1 MVTAATITTGRVDAT
16 AIHFAVVTKGWMQ
29 LALVNVHAVIT
40 SLMEPETRHD
50 ELSKIRRRRRGLR
63 KIRPRTK
70 VFVHSPIEITRLFD
84 KIIGKIIRAYESTL
98 KELSYATKLVTVAQF
113 V

>member
-1 MVTAATITTGRVDAT
+1 MVSVIVVTSFKKTHIITT
-16 AIHFAVVTKGWMQ
+16 
-29 LALVNVHAVIT
+29 L
-40 SLMEPETRHD
+40 HD
-50 ELSKIRRRRRGLR
+50 PPPIGL
-63 KIRPRTK
+63 RPRTK
-70 VFVHSPIEITRLFD
+70 VFVHFPIDITRLFD

>member
-1 MVTAATITTGRVDAT
+1 MGPNPRTFFIVMPHQPEACPNYVKIT
-16 AIHFAVVTKGWMQ
+16 K
-29 LALVNVHAVIT
+29 
-40 SLMEPETRHD
+40 
-50 ELSKIRRRRRGLR
+50 RRRL
-63 KIRPRTK
+63 RPRTK
-70 VFVHSPIEITRLFD
+70 VFVHFPIEITRLFD

>member
-1 MVTAATITTGRVDAT
+1 MRLHISLRDCIRPSVSLSVG
-16 AIHFAVVTKGWMQ
+16 
-29 LALVNVHAVIT
+29 LSVHW
-40 SLMEPETRHD
+40 LGGP
-50 ELSKIRRRRRGLR
+50 GL
-63 KIRPRTK
+63 RPRTK
-70 VFVHSPIEITRLFD
+70 VFVHFPIEITRLFD